1 MRLQTLVCGLLVY
14 LTLKDTYRRIHFESG
29 WRGDDFI
36 GKNTT
41 DPTVL
46 KPAKWLRETNV
57 ITTHGIAQADGDSDH
72 SNLQGTE

>member
-1 MRLQTLVCGLLVY
+1 MWVT
-14 LTLKDTYRRIHFESG
+14 RISDSQGYPIEEYHFESG

-46 KPAKWLRETNV
+46 KPAKWLRETNGN
-57 ITTHGIAQADGDSDH
+57 TCIAQADGDSDH